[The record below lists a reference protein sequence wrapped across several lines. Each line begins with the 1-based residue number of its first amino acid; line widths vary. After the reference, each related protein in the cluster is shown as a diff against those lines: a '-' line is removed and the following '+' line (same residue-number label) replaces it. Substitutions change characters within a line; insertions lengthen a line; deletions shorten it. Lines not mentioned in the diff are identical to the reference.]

1 MFFTLT
7 SDFLCCTRLLGEF
20 LLSFPNKL
28 LRTYQDLYV
37 VMKEIGRKYQAI
49 DACPNDHI
57 IYNGQYGS
65 KTNCPKCNYNRYQ
78 YDKITKK
85 VPQKFLRHIPIIP
98 CL

>member
-1 MFFTLT
+1 
-7 SDFLCCTRLLGEF
+7 
-20 LLSFPNKL
+20 
-28 LRTYQDLYV
+28 
-37 VMKEIGRKYQAI
+37 MKEIGRKYQAI

-85 VPQKFLRHIPIIP
+85 GSSKVSSSYSYNSMFVAIIQV
-98 CL
+98 